1 MMRLIWKMEH
11 IDFVAWATPQQLTG
25 LIGLVEGKEG
35 GKRGVIASL
44 PNAGGLTSH

>member
-25 LIGLVEGKEG
+25 LIGLVGGQEG
-35 GKRGVIASL
+35 GNTRVTASP